1 MNIDIG
7 ELGMR
12 EVPSVAFE
20 TIPPPHHH
28 KPPQR
33 PPVATDEPGLLLI
46 FILAALI
53 VAFGIHAPR
62 IFGGPRCSP

>member
-20 TIPPPHHH
+20 TIPPPHHRPSYH
-28 KPPQR
+28 PPIY
-33 PPVATDEPGLLLI
+33 TSEPGALLI
-46 FILAALI
+46 FVLAALV

-62 IFGGPRCSP
+62 LVGKVGR